1 MCVCLFVSVSDLRIV
16 LLGKNASENNRVRN
30 LILNKEV
37 FGKKAEE
44 EKISGTVEGRK
55 ITIFS
60 STHLLNPDLKLQA
73 MVKKVSE
80 FSPPEPHVIILVLQH
95 NDFSKKHREI
105 LHSVLSNFGEQAMDR
120 TMIVTTDHKKQITK
134 QRHEN
139 EYIQEIRREC
149 GGCCLQ
155 LTQNTQHSQI
165 LSKLDEI
172 VARSGFKETQQS
184 SSLNQVDSK

>member
-37 FGKKAEE
+37 FGKK
-44 EKISGTVEGRK
+44 GGRK

-105 LHSVLSNFGEQAMDR
+105 LHSVLRNFGEQAMDR

-134 QRHEN
+134 HEN
-139 EYIQEIRREC
+139 EYIQEICREC

-155 LTQNTQHSQI
+155 LTQNTQRSQI
-165 LSKLDEI
+165 LNKLDEI